1 MAAIALDDGFDETNP
16 SSMGVGEYEDEPT
29 MQQAQIGVG
38 VEGKKL
44 AEEQKKLFRVHKTIL
59 KMLRSR
65 GYGVPDRHINMT
77 YKEFVKQYGDE
88 EHDGEGTKT
97 GRMRRGQL
105 RERLHTKAN
114 LQDNE
119 NVKINVEFSTENKV
133 GVEPIRSISK
143 FMQDE
148 GFQRSILVVQA
159 GGLTPFARSA
169 LQMVEEQF
177 KIEHFKES
185 ELLVDITEHELV
197 PKHVVLQNAEKLEL
211 LARYKLKESQ
221 LPRLQVND
229 PVARYFG
236 LVRGQVVKIIRPS
249 ETAGR
254 YVTYRIVW

>member
-1 MAAIALDDGFDETNP
+1 MAAIVDDGDFGDDDYNTLP
-16 SSMGVGEYEDEPT
+16 DAGPT
-29 MQQAQIGVG
+29 TQLGVG

-65 GYGVPDRHINMT
+65 GYGVPDRHINMS
-77 YKEFVKQYGDE
+77 YKEFVKSYGDE
-88 EHDGEGTKT
+88 EYDSNGDKT
-97 GRMRRGQL
+97 GRRRRGQL

-114 LQDNE
+114 KLDDE
-119 NVKINVEFSTENKV
+119 TLKINVEFSTENKV
-133 GVEPIRSISK
+133 GVEPIRNISK

-148 GFQRSILVVQA
+148 GFQRSILIVQS

-169 LQMVEEQF
+169 LQMVEDEY

-197 PKHVVLQNAEKLEL
+197 PKHVVLKNSEKLEL

-221 LPRLQVND
+221 LPRLRVND

-236 LVRGQVVKIIRPS
+236 LVRGEVVKIIRPS

>member
-1 MAAIALDDGFDETNP
+1 M
-16 SSMGVGEYEDEPT
+16 S
-29 MQQAQIGVG
+29 
-38 VEGKKL
+38 
-44 AEEQKKLFRVHKTIL
+44 
-59 KMLRSR
+59 
-65 GYGVPDRHINMT
+65 
-77 YKEFVKQYGDE
+77 YKEFVKSYGDE
-88 EHDGEGTKT
+88 EYDSNGDKT
-97 GRMRRGQL
+97 GRRRRGQL

-114 LQDNE
+114 KLDDE
-119 NVKINVEFSTENKV
+119 TLKINVEFSTENKV
-133 GVEPIRSISK
+133 GVEPIRNISK

-148 GFQRSILVVQA
+148 GFQRSILIVQS

-169 LQMVEEQF
+169 LQMVEDEY

-197 PKHVVLQNAEKLEL
+197 PKHVVLKNSEKLEL

-236 LVRGQVVKIIRPS
+236 LVRGEVVKIIRPS

>member
-1 MAAIALDDGFDETNP
+1 
-16 SSMGVGEYEDEPT
+16 
-29 MQQAQIGVG
+29 
-38 VEGKKL
+38 
-44 AEEQKKLFRVHKTIL
+44 
-59 KMLRSR
+59 
-65 GYGVPDRHINMT
+65 
-77 YKEFVKQYGDE
+77 
-88 EHDGEGTKT
+88 
-97 GRMRRGQL
+97 
-105 RERLHTKAN
+105 
-114 LQDNE
+114 
-119 NVKINVEFSTENKV
+119 
-133 GVEPIRSISK
+133 
-143 FMQDE
+143 
-148 GFQRSILVVQA
+148 
-159 GGLTPFARSA
+159 
-169 LQMVEEQF
+169 MVEESF

>member
-114 LQDNE
+114 LQDND
-119 NVKINVEFSTENKV
+119 F
-133 GVEPIRSISK
+133 R
-143 FMQDE
+143 D
-148 GFQRSILVVQA
+148 
-159 GGLTPFARSA
+159 
-169 LQMVEEQF
+169 
-177 KIEHFKES
+177 
-185 ELLVDITEHELV
+185 
-197 PKHVVLQNAEKLEL
+197 
-211 LARYKLKESQ
+211 
-221 LPRLQVND
+221 
-229 PVARYFG
+229 
-236 LVRGQVVKIIRPS
+236 
-249 ETAGR
+249 
-254 YVTYRIVW
+254 